1 MPIVIK
7 HTFNR
12 NGMTTDYLPRK
23 NTRQNPLYMRDM
35 QWHGHVE
42 PFSLALSPALIMSVC
57 NITSLIFIR
66 LPDRTYKASY
76 SVFTSRWFGMERR
89 GISRKKTGVF
99 PRVSSSFPP
108 QLPASYALSTQ
119 AILVSAQRRSGW
131 DDDLLD
137 NKWLVNGCRWYW
149 KQENNKR
156 KKPYGACAVIKL

>member
-23 NTRQNPLYMRDM
+23 NTRQNPLYRRDM

-89 GISRKKTGVF
+89 GISRKKQVF
-99 PRVSSSFPP
+99 FLGSLPPSHLSSP
-108 QLPASYALSTQ
+108 SYASSTQ
-119 AILVSAQRRSGW
+119 AILVSAQRQSGW